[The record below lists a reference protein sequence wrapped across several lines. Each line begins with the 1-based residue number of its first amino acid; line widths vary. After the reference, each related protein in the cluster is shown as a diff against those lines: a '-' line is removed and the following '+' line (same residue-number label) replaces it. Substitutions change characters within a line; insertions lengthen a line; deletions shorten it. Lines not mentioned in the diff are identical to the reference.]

1 MPLCGEYSASFLPK
15 IGGESNSSFLLC
27 SASDVALE
35 TRVVSS
41 VVDTSQS
48 SLLSPVI
55 EIGLNPASGWLCS
68 VAVGEGGNTSS
79 KSKLK
84 ISSISTEKAD
94 KGEGISK
101 LEINDGVERF
111 ECESDCFSVVNDEQ
125 DVVVPCLISSH
136 NLCNSSAF

>member
-1 MPLCGEYSASFLPK
+1 MSLCGEYSASFLPR
-15 IGGESNSSFLLC
+15 IGGESSSSFLL
-27 SASDVALE
+27 SPASDVVLE

-41 VVDTSQS
+41 VVDISQS
-48 SLLSPVI
+48 SLLSPVL

-68 VAVGEGGNTSS
+68 VGVGKGGNTSS